1 MAGFTLMIL
10 YFNHCLINT
19 CCHYLK
25 AEFSKESW
33 KPMILKN
40 WNVLLNQLFWWIYLL
55 SLVSFVFWLVASF
68 CQCWLFCLK
77 GMDLNSWKKISIAL
91 KRCLGSLANSF
102 YQIMYLLLNSAKK
115 CFRISQSF
123 TFFGTNKI
131 DFLFTLFFSFRLNK
145 VLTNNNSSV
154 TSKN

>member
-1 MAGFTLMIL
+1 MVGFTLMIL

-25 AEFSKESW
+25 AEFSKKSW

-55 SLVSFVFWLVASF
+55 SLVSFAFWLAVSF

-77 GMDLNSWKKISIAL
+77 EMDLNSWKKVSIVL
-91 KRCLGSLANSF
+91 KRWLGKLSDSIHQVLYHKEQCLANTEEDEQKITQTHKLYS
-102 YQIMYLLLNSAKK
+102 LCLA
-115 CFRISQSF
+115 IS
-123 TFFGTNKI
+123 
-131 DFLFTLFFSFRLNK
+131 
-145 VLTNNNSSV
+145 
-154 TSKN
+154 